1 MIFIIF
7 STWALFYSSE
17 TFRERVPESEIML
30 PFSEINGKSKEI
42 NLAKKKVK

>member
-7 STWALFYSSE
+7 STWALFIVVKPL
-17 TFRERVPESEIML
+17 ERVPESEIML

-42 NLAKKKVK
+42 NLAKKKMK